1 MPKPPL
7 PPEMYRG
14 KKVEVRYNEKEYLA
28 LSNLA
33 RANGITISQLIRKC
47 VQEWARA
54 KMEKPK
60 EIEYFV

>member
-14 KKVEVRYNEKEYLA
+14 KKVEIRYNEKEYLA

-33 RANGITISQLIRKC
+33 QANGITISQLIRKC
-47 VQEWARA
+47 VKEWARLRM
-54 KMEKPK
+54 KKLK
-60 EIEYFV
+60 EVDYFV